1 LTCREFAAR
10 AVAVLNVC
18 AKSVPSRSES
28 DVAGIA
34 R

>member
-10 AVAVLNVC
+10 AVVVLNVW
-18 AKSVPSRSES
+18 AKSVPSRRES
-28 DVAGIA
+28 DDVA